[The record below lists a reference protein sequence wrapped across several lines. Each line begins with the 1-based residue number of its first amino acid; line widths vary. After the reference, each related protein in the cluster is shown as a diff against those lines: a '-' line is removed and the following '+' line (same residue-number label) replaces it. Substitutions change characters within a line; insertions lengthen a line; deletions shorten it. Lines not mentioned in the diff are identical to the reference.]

1 MTVKDKQ
8 DKRTLLFAAVW
19 ALLEQGRDPLAISI
33 SQVAQTAGVG
43 KGTVYEYFS
52 SKEDLFAQAIAS
64 SWIQQI
70 EQMEQV
76 DQSLPFQPRFYAI
89 FTQAE
94 QRLSQQRSLLTMML
108 KQYNRPCGSPAS
120 LPAHLFALREQL
132 CARLTAL
139 LRSLYEQGVT
149 EGVLSA
155 GATDLD
161 LFFAAIAVATVF
173 HLWPQAG
180 ETHSPFSGAT
190 QRLDFCYATFCK
202 LVQV

>member
-76 DQSLPFQPRFYAI
+76 DQSP
-89 FTQAE
+89 
-94 QRLSQQRSLLTMML
+94 
-108 KQYNRPCGSPAS
+108 S
-120 LPAHLFALREQL
+120 LPRRNSGCPSSVL
-132 CARLTAL
+132 C
-139 LRSLYEQGVT
+139 
-149 EGVLSA
+149 
-155 GATDLD
+155 
-161 LFFAAIAVATVF
+161 
-173 HLWPQAG
+173 
-180 ETHSPFSGAT
+180 
-190 QRLDFCYATFCK
+190 
-202 LVQV
+202 